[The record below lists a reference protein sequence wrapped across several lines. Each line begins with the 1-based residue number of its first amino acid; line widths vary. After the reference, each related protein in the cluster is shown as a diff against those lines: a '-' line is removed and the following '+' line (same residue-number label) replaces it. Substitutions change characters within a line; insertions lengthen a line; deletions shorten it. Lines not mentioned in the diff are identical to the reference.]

1 MSVQR
6 RMRYP
11 AAPGSLCLETVLAEL
26 VEVRLCTAAGPAWRT
41 DSAFL
46 LICANGRSH
55 VVHSADPAATALIA
69 RLRVRPGFDADRVL
83 GPEGPVRSRMLTV
96 WRRPGSRRGIDGPC
110 IPAPRSVTGPGGR
123 SR

>member
-1 MSVQR
+1 M
-6 RMRYP
+6 
-11 AAPGSLCLETVLAEL
+11 GSLNRVTES
-26 VEVRLCTAAGPAWRT
+26 RNGHAGPGDVVHEMAWRT